1 VARVAAI
8 ERGRAP
14 IDIPGTLAWLG
25 QRTIIGIDTWDGAV
39 YTRTAALGRGRGRIS
54 LRATGRPGVEVAAW
68 SERALAEARP
78 RVRHLLG
85 LDDDPRPWLAAF
97 ADDPV
102 LGPRAAEHPGLRMP
116 GAWDA
121 WEMCARAV
129 LGQLVSVAAA
139 RTLTMRLAERHGQRL
154 PDGGVVFPTA
164 ATVAAG
170 DLDGLGLPGARRDAL
185 RSLAELVARDGVDL
199 APGADPEAAQDA
211 LVALK
216 GIGPWTAMYVRMR
229 AIRDLDAFPA
239 ADLGV
244 LVALADAQGRRPTAA
259 EARRRGEAWRPY
271 RGVATMH
278 LWGLG

>member
-1 VARVAAI
+1 MARVAAT
-8 ERGRAP
+8 ERGRSP
-14 IDIPGTLAWLG
+14 IDVPGTLAWLG
-25 QRTIIGIDTWDGAV
+25 QRTVVGIDDWDGTT
-39 YTRTAALGRGRGRIS
+39 YTRTAALGRSTGRIT
-54 LRATGRPGVEVAAW
+54 LRATGKAGVEVTAW
-68 SERALAEARP
+68 SERALAAARP

-102 LGPRAAEHPGLRMP
+102 LGPRVAAHPGLRMP
-116 GAWDA
+116 GSWDA

-139 RTLTMRLAERHGQRL
+139 RTLTMRLAERHGRRL
-154 PDGGVVFPTA
+154 ADGGIVFPDA
-164 ATVAAG
+164 AIVAAG
-170 DLDGLGLPGARRDAL
+170 DLDGLGLPAARRDAL
-185 RSLAELVARDGVDL
+185 RAIAELVASGGVDL
-199 APGADPEAAQDA
+199 SPAADPEAAQAA

-244 LVALADAQGRRPTAA
+244 LIALADASGKRPTEA

-278 LWGLG
+278 LWGLA

>member
-1 VARVAAI
+1 MARVAAV

-14 IDIPGTLAWLG
+14 IDVAGTLAWLG
-25 QRTIIGIDTWDGAV
+25 DRTVAGLDAYEDGTYA
-39 YTRTAALGRGRGRIS
+39 RTAALGRGAGWIR
-54 LRATGRPGVEVAAW
+54 LRPSGASGVEVEAW
-68 SERALAEARP
+68 SESALALARP

-97 ADDPV
+97 AGDPV
-102 LGPRAAEHPGLRMP
+102 LGPRAAAAPGLRMP
-116 GAWDA
+116 GSWDP

-129 LGQLVSVAAA
+129 LGQLVSVQAA
-139 RTLTMRLAERHGQRL
+139 RTLTRRLAERHGRPL
-154 PDGGVVFPTA
+154 RGGGIVFPDA

-170 DLDGLGLPGARRDAL
+170 DLDGLGLPNARRDAL
-185 RSLAELVARDGVDL
+185 RAIATLVAAGGVDL
-199 APGADPEAAQDA
+199 SPGADPDAAHAA

-244 LVALADAQGRRPTAA
+244 LVALADANGRRPTEA
-259 EARRRGEAWRPY
+259 EARRRAEPWRPY

-278 LWGLG
+278 LWS

>member
-1 VARVAAI
+1 VARVAAT

-14 IDIPGTLAWLG
+14 IDIPATLAWLG
-25 QRTIIGIDTWDGAV
+25 QRTVVGIDEWDGTT
-39 YTRTAALGRGRGRIS
+39 YTRTAALGRSTGRIS
-54 LRATGRPGVEVAAW
+54 LRATGQAGVEVTAW
-68 SERALAEARP
+68 NERALAETRP
-78 RVRHLLG
+78 RIRHLLG

-97 ADDPV
+97 ADDPI
-102 LGPRAAEHPGLRMP
+102 LGPRVAEQPGLRMP
-116 GAWDA
+116 GSWDP

-139 RTLTMRLAERHGQRL
+139 RTLTMRLAERHGLRL
-154 PDGGVVFPTA
+154 ADGGIVFPTA

-170 DLDGLGLPGARRDAL
+170 DLDGLGLPNARRDAL
-185 RSLAELVARDGVDL
+185 RAIAELVASDGVDL
-199 APGADPEAAQDA
+199 SPTADPEAAQAA

-244 LVALADAQGRRPTAA
+244 LIALADTTGKRPTEA

-278 LWGLG
+278 LWGL

>member
-1 VARVAAI
+1 MARVAAV

-14 IDIPGTLAWLG
+14 LDVAGTLAWLG
-25 QRTIIGIDTWDGAV
+25 DRTITGVDELDGDV
-39 YTRTAALGRGRGRIS
+39 YRRTALLGRGAGVVELQPSGRS
-54 LRATGRPGVEVAAW
+54 GVEVSAW
-68 SERALAEARP
+68 SEAALAAARP

-97 ADDPV
+97 AADPV
-102 LGPRAAEHPGLRMP
+102 LGPRSAARPGLRMP
-116 GAWDA
+116 GAWDP

-139 RTLTMRLAERHGQRL
+139 RTLTRRLVERHGRAL
-154 PDGGVVFPTA
+154 PGSRYVFPTA
-164 ATVAAG
+164 AAVADG
-170 DLDGLGLPGARRDAL
+170 DLDGLGLPAARRDAL
-185 RSLAELVARDGVDL
+185 RAIARLVASGGVDL
-199 APGADPEAAQDA
+199 APGADPEAAQAA

-229 AIRDLDAFPA
+229 ALRDLDAFPA

-244 LVALADAQGRRPTAA
+244 LVALADGSGRRPTEA

-271 RGVATMH
+271 RGVATML
-278 LWGLG
+278 LWS

>member
-1 VARVAAI
+1 MARVVAV
-8 ERGRAP
+8 ERGRSP

-25 QRTIIGIDTWDGAV
+25 QRTVVGIDDWDGTT
-39 YTRTAALGRGRGRIS
+39 YTRTAALGRGTGRIT
-54 LRATGRPGVEVAAW
+54 LRATGKAGVEVTAW
-68 SERALAEARP
+68 NEHALAAARP
-78 RVRHLLG
+78 RIRHLLG
-85 LDDDPRPWLAAF
+85 LDDDPRPWLSAF

-102 LGPRAAEHPGLRMP
+102 LGPRVAEHPGLRMP
-116 GAWDA
+116 GSWDA

-139 RTLTMRLAERHGQRL
+139 RTLTMRLAERHGRRL
-154 PDGGVVFPTA
+154 ADGGIVFPTA
-164 ATVAAG
+164 AAVAAG
-170 DLDGLGLPGARRDAL
+170 DLDGLGLPNARRDAL
-185 RSLAELVARDGVDL
+185 RALAELVASGGVDL
-199 APGADPEAAQDA
+199 SPEAAQAA

-244 LVALADAQGRRPTAA
+244 LIALADAHGKRPTEA
-259 EARRRGEAWRPY
+259 EARRRGEVWRPY

-278 LWGLG
+278 LWGLA

>member
-1 VARVAAI
+1 VAGVAAV
-8 ERGRAP
+8 ERGRSP
-14 IDIPGTLAWLG
+14 IDVPDVLAWLG
-25 QRTIIGIDTWDGAV
+25 QRTIQGIDAWDGTT
-39 YTRTAALGRGRGRIS
+39 YSRTATLGRGAGRIA
-54 LRATGRPGVEVAAW
+54 LRATGRTGVEVTAW
-68 SERALAEARP
+68 NERALAEARP

-102 LGPRAAEHPGLRMP
+102 LAPRAAAAPGLRMP

-139 RTLTMRLAERHGQRL
+139 RTLALRLAERHGRRL
-154 PDGGVVFPTA
+154 PDGSIVFPTA
-164 ATVAAG
+164 EAVATG
-170 DLDGLGLPGARRDAL
+170 DLDGLGLPQARRDAL
-185 RSLAELVARDGVDL
+185 RAIAELVASGGVDL
-199 APGADPEAAQDA
+199 SPGADPEAAQAA

-229 AIRDLDAFPA
+229 ALRDLDAFPA

-244 LVALADAQGRRPTAA
+244 LVALADAAGRRPTEA
-259 EARRRGEAWRPY
+259 EARRRSEAWRPY
-271 RGVATMH
+271 RGVATML
-278 LWGLG
+278 LWR

>member
-1 VARVAAI
+1 MARVAAV

-14 IDIPGTLAWLG
+14 IDVAGTLAWLG
-25 QRTIIGIDTWDGAV
+25 DRTVAGLDAYEDGRYA
-39 YTRTAALGRGRGRIS
+39 RTTALGRGAGWIR
-54 LRATGRPGVEVAAW
+54 LRPSGASGVEVEAW
-68 SERALAEARP
+68 SESALALARP

-97 ADDPV
+97 AGDPV
-102 LGPRAAEHPGLRMP
+102 LGPRAAAAPGLRMP
-116 GAWDA
+116 GSWDP

-129 LGQLVSVAAA
+129 LGQLVSVQAA
-139 RTLTMRLAERHGQRL
+139 RTLTRRLAERHGRPL
-154 PDGGVVFPTA
+154 RGGGIVFPDA

-170 DLDGLGLPGARRDAL
+170 DLDGLGLPNARRDAL
-185 RSLAELVARDGVDL
+185 RAIATLVASGGVDL
-199 APGADPEAAQDA
+199 SPGADPDAAHAA

-244 LVALADAQGRRPTAA
+244 LVALADANGRRPTEA
-259 EARRRGEAWRPY
+259 EARRRAEPWRPY

-278 LWGLG
+278 LWS

>member
-1 VARVAAI
+1 MARVAAV
-8 ERGRAP
+8 ERGRQP
-14 IDIPGTLAWLG
+14 IDVAGTLAWLG
-25 QRTIIGIDTWDGAV
+25 DRTIVGIDAYDG
-39 YTRTAALGRGRGRIS
+39 RTYRRTVSVGRSAGWIELRPAGRS
-54 LRATGRPGVEVAAW
+54 GVEVAAW
-68 SERALAEARP
+68 SEAALAATRP
-78 RVRHLLG
+78 RIRRLLG

-102 LGPRAAEHPGLRMP
+102 LGPRVAERPGLRMP
-116 GAWDA
+116 GAWDP

-139 RTLTMRLAERHGQRL
+139 RTLTRRLAERHGRRL
-154 PDGGVVFPTA
+154 RDGGIVFPAA

-170 DLDGLGLPGARRDAL
+170 DLDGLGLPAARRDAL
-185 RSLAELVARDGVDL
+185 RAIATLVADGGVDL
-199 APGADPEAAQDA
+199 SPGADPEAAQAA

-229 AIRDLDAFPA
+229 ALRDLDAFPA

-244 LVALADAQGRRPTAA
+244 LVALADEHGRRPTEA

-271 RGVATMH
+271 RGVATML
-278 LWGLG
+278 LWS

>member
-1 VARVAAI
+1 MARVAAV
-8 ERGRAP
+8 ERGRSP
-14 IDIPGTLAWLG
+14 IDVAGTLAWLG
-25 QRTIIGIDTWDGAV
+25 DRTIVGLDEWDGGV
-39 YTRTAALGRGRGRIS
+39 YRRTAALGRGAGWIELRPAGR
-54 LRATGRPGVEVAAW
+54 AGVEVAAW
-68 SERALAEARP
+68 SETALAAARP
-78 RVRHLLG
+78 RIRRLLG

-102 LGPRAAEHPGLRMP
+102 LGPRVAARPGLRMP

-139 RTLTMRLAERHGQRL
+139 RTLTRRLAERHGRPL
-154 PDGGVVFPTA
+154 RGGGIVFPDA
-164 ATVAAG
+164 ATVATG
-170 DLDGLGLPGARRDAL
+170 DLDGLGLPAARRDAL
-185 RSLAELVARDGVDL
+185 RAIAALVAAGGVDL
-199 APGADPEAAQDA
+199 SPGADPEAAQAA
-211 LVALK
+211 LVALR

-229 AIRDLDAFPA
+229 ALRDLDAFPA

-244 LVALADAQGRRPTAA
+244 LVALASPDGRRPTEA

-278 LWGLG
+278 LWS